1 MNWLTDRQRQYLERA
16 CCEAGIPLPEHS
28 NTVWVYG
35 GSRGAGKMFFKQA
48 YEAGMENPMLLNVL
62 SEENMEL
69 RRKVLGDW

>member
-1 MNWLTDRQRQYLERA
+1 
-16 CCEAGIPLPEHS
+16 
-28 NTVWVYG
+28 
-35 GSRGAGKMFFKQA
+35 MFFKQA